1 MYSNRASAR
10 ALVRQGVGISKGKEN
25 PMTKP
30 FAIVALTAI
39 ALLLSGCNP
48 ASGDS
53 PQVLVIDKVASK
65 IGVTPQQAQESIGCV
80 LIEAERRLDTTHYLQ
95 IATLIPEADEY
106 RRLAAEACVFKGSI
120 SSGNELTDALGDLGL
135 TPEQSRELV
144 TELAEYLS
152 AAGDPS
158 IGKLLIGAQK

>member
-1 MYSNRASAR
+1 
-10 ALVRQGVGISKGKEN
+10 
-25 PMTKP
+25 MTKP

-53 PQVLVIDKVASK
+53 PQILVIDKVASK

-80 LIEAERRLDTTHYLQ
+80 LIEAERRLDTAHYLQ

-120 SSGNELTDALGDLGL
+120 SSGNELNDALGDLGL